1 MVRIRKEILDAI
13 AEKTD
18 YSKRH
23 VRNLIDKLI
32 EASGHTIPNK
42 RIGGNVL
49 ASKMGIKINEI
60 LDADELAEVRRYL
73 SEPVVRSIV
82 IQVKTVESLERKPIK
97 IDEKLIETFEL
108 PKNLEGE
115 AIKMAKVYPRFYVL
129 ENMSRYAIMETL
141 EKEYGKDWWQIEGVV
156 SRKIRDKVKRRMK
169 EEKEKRWH
177 GMKRGRHAIF
187 YTDLGDL
194 GNIILTNQEI
204 FKKIFGRIDHFRT
217 KLTEIEDMRNIIAH
231 NNPLPLQ
238 EIRRLKFYSEE
249 LRRQVAS
256 QIKAEEV

>member
-1 MVRIRKEILDAI
+1 
-13 AEKTD
+13 
-18 YSKRH
+18 
-23 VRNLIDKLI
+23 
-32 EASGHTIPNK
+32 
-42 RIGGNVL
+42 
-49 ASKMGIKINEI
+49 
-60 LDADELAEVRRYL
+60 
-73 SEPVVRSIV
+73 
-82 IQVKTVESLERKPIK
+82 
-97 IDEKLIETFEL
+97 
-108 PKNLEGE
+108 
-115 AIKMAKVYPRFYVL
+115 MAKVYPRFYVL